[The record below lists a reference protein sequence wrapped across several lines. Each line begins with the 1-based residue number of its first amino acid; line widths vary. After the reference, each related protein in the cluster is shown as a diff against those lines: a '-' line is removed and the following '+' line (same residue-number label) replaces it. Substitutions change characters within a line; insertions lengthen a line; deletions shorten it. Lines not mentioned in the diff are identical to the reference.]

1 MRLLIDTPSFLWW
14 MGASPALSGVA
25 RAAIADPTNEVLIS
39 IASVWELTIKVSTGK
54 LNFPADPETIIR
66 GEGFTVLAI
75 SFAHLRQL
83 GTLPLLHKDPFDRI
97 LVAQAVVEATP
108 LVTADRQLVR
118 YSVPIVW

>member
-1 MRLLIDTPSFLWW
+1 